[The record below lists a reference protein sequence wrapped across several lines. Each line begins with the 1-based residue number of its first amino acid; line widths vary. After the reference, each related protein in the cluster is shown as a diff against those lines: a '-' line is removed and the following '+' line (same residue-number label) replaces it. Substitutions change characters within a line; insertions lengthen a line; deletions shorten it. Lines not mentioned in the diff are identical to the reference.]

1 MKKTD
6 NIRHFDLKAIKD
18 PKFLKTLSNAEL
30 EVLAADIRDEIL
42 RVTSLNGGHLSS
54 NLGVTEL
61 TIALHKF
68 YDFTKDKLIF
78 DVGHQCYTHKIL
90 TGRDLSSLRKQD
102 GISGFIKCSESPYD
116 IFEAGHSSTSLSAAS
131 ALAYIRDKEKKDYQI
146 VTLIGDA
153 SIANG
158 LAFEAINHLAHTSSK
173 VIIILNDNNMSISK
187 SVGGLGRAFGNI
199 STGYRYNIFK
209 AKLKR
214 NLTKT
219 KAGLNFLSFLARF
232 KNFIKRSIVPLTLFD
247 NLGFVYLGP
256 IDGHNFKALEKA
268 FKRANNTN
276 KSIIIH
282 CVTKKGKGYQL
293 AENDHSGYWHGV
305 TPFDISSGQPKNLH
319 PLTISW
325 SHFYA
330 DILKEI
336 VKNDPR
342 AIIISPATEK
352 GAGLDEIFK
361 EYPSKCIDV
370 GIAEEHAATFASVLA
385 KEGYHPYV
393 SIYSTFLQRAYD
405 MLSHD
410 NARIKAKTKFLVE
423 RAGLIGNDGETHQGI
438 YDVAFLT
445 SIPNVLI
452 AMASNKSEAKALL
465 DYNNKTTMFIRLPRE
480 QIRKDEEILLLD
492 IKENRYLYFNDLK
505 MSENVLLTYGPL
517 GRKLATYFIQNQ
529 DDIYLINTL
538 FLSPLDE
545 ETLEQLIN
553 KKRIFIY
560 NPYSVLEGYSDK
572 IADYLL
578 KHGFKGEFISY
589 DIPLAFIK
597 QATIPEQLKEYDL
610 DCETIY
616 LKIKSKIG
624 G

>member
-1 MKKTD
+1 MKKQAV
-6 NIRHFDLKAIKD
+6 IEHFNLKDIKD
-18 PKFLKTLSNAEL
+18 PKFLKSLSNEEL
-30 EVLAADIRDEIL
+30 VVLAADIRQEIL

-54 NLGVTEL
+54 NLGVVEL

-68 YDFTKDKLIF
+68 YDFTHDKLIF

-90 TGRDLSSLRKQD
+90 TGRDLSSLRKKD
-102 GISGFIKCSESPYD
+102 GISGFLKSSESPYD
-116 IFEAGHSSTSLSAAS
+116 IFEAGHSSTSLSAATS
-131 ALAYIRDKEKKDYQI
+131 FAYLRDRKKEKYHI

-158 LAFEAINHLAHTSSK
+158 LAFEAINHLAHSSSK
-173 VIIILNDNNMSISK
+173 VIIVLNDNNMSISK
-187 SVGGLGRAFGNI
+187 SIGGLGRAFSNI

-219 KAGLNFLSFLARF
+219 KAGLSFLSFLARF

-276 KSIIIH
+276 KSVIIH
-282 CVTKKGKGYQL
+282 CLTKKGKGYPF
-293 AENDHSGYWHGV
+293 AEDDRVGYWHGV
-305 TPFDISSGQPKNLH
+305 TPFDIASGEPKNLH
-319 PLTISW
+319 PTTISW

-330 DILKEI
+330 DRLKEI
-336 VKNDPR
+336 VKNDAK

-352 GAGLDEIFK
+352 GAGLDEIFR
-361 EYPSKCIDV
+361 EYPMQCIDV
-370 GIAEEHAATFASVLA
+370 GIAEEHAITFASVLA
-385 KEGYHPYV
+385 KEGFHPYV
-393 SIYSTFLQRAYD
+393 SIYSTFLQRGYD

-410 NARIKAKTKFLVE
+410 SARILAPVKFLVE

-452 AMASNKSEAKALL
+452 AMASTKEEAQALL
-465 DYNNKTTMFIRLPRE
+465 NYQNLTTMFIRLPRE
-480 QIRKDEEILLLD
+480 QVDKDEKILPLE
-492 IKENRYLYFNDLK
+492 IKENKYLFFNDRFT
-505 MSENVLLTYGPL
+505 SDNVLLTYGPL
-517 GRKLATYFIQNQ
+517 GRKLASLFISKS

-538 FLSPLDE
+538 FLNPLDE
-545 ETLEQLIN
+545 ETLNQLMH

-572 IADYLL
+572 IANYLL
-578 KHGFKGEFISY
+578 KEGYKGEFYSF
-589 DIPLAFIK
+589 DIPLQFVK
-597 QATIPEQLKEYDL
+597 QATIAEQLKEFNL
-610 DCETIY
+610 DCETVY
-616 LKIKSKIG
+616 EKIKSKIG

>member
-1 MKKTD
+1 MKKQAV
-6 NIRHFDLKAIKD
+6 IEHFNLKDIKD
-18 PKFLKTLSNAEL
+18 PKFLKSLSNEEL
-30 EVLAADIRDEIL
+30 EVLAADIRQEIL

-54 NLGVTEL
+54 NLGVVEL

-68 YDFTKDKLIF
+68 YDFTHDKLIF

-90 TGRDLSSLRKQD
+90 TGRDLSSLRKKD
-102 GISGFIKCSESPYD
+102 GISGFLKCSESPYD
-116 IFEAGHSSTSLSAAS
+116 IFEAGHSSTSLSAATS
-131 ALAYIRDKEKKDYQI
+131 FAYLRDRKKEKYQI
-146 VTLIGDA
+146 VALIGDA

-158 LAFEAINHLAHTSSK
+158 LAFEAINHLAHSSSK
-173 VIIILNDNNMSISK
+173 VIIVLNDNNMSISK
-187 SVGGLGRAFGNI
+187 SVGGLGRAFSNI

-219 KAGLNFLSFLARF
+219 KAGLSFLSFLARF

-276 KSIIIH
+276 KSVIIH
-282 CVTKKGKGYQL
+282 CLTKKGKGYPF
-293 AENDHSGYWHGV
+293 AEDDRVGYWHGV
-305 TPFDISSGQPKNLH
+305 TPFDIASGEPKNLH
-319 PLTISW
+319 PTTISW

-330 DILKEI
+330 DRLKEI
-336 VKNDPR
+336 VKNDAK

-352 GAGLDEIFK
+352 GAGLDEIFR
-361 EYPSKCIDV
+361 EYPMQCIDV
-370 GIAEEHAATFASVLA
+370 GIAEEHAITFASVLA
-385 KEGYHPYV
+385 KEGFHPYV
-393 SIYSTFLQRAYD
+393 SIYSTFLQRGYD

-410 NARIKAKTKFLVE
+410 SARILAPVKFLVE

-452 AMASNKSEAKALL
+452 AMASTKGEAQALL
-465 DYNNKTTMFIRLPRE
+465 NYQNLTTMFIRLSRE
-480 QIRKDEEILLLD
+480 QVDKDEKVLPLEIR
-492 IKENRYLYFNDLK
+492 ENKYLFFNDRFT
-505 MSENVLLTYGPL
+505 SDNVLLTYGPL
-517 GRKLATYFIQNQ
+517 GRKLASLFISKS

-538 FLSPLDE
+538 FLNPLDE
-545 ETLEQLIN
+545 ETLNQLMH

-572 IADYLL
+572 IANYLL
-578 KHGFKGEFISY
+578 KGGYKGEFYSF
-589 DIPLAFIK
+589 DIPLQFVK
-597 QATIPEQLKEYDL
+597 QATIAEQLKEFNL
-610 DCETIY
+610 DCETVY
-616 LKIKSKIG
+616 KKIKSKIG